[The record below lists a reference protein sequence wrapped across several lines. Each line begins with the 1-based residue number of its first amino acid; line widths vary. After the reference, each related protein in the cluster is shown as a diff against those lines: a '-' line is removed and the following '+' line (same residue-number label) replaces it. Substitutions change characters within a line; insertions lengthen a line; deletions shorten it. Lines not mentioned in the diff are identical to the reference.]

1 MGSKR
6 HGVQCVECGQVYA
19 ARLSAERVILPTD
32 DGTCRCGA
40 TRFVNLTA
48 GETETALASST
59 GGENGDPGQQG

>member
-1 MGSKR
+1 MASKR

-19 ARLSAERVILPTD
+19 ARLSAGRVVLPTD

-48 GETETALASST
+48 GEGETAQASAT
-59 GGENGDPGQQG
+59 GGETGDRDERG